1 MKATIT
7 VGISGSGK
15 STWAEQQA
23 DVFEINRDKL
33 RWQVT
38 SKIGWSGGN
47 AYKFSSKIETDV
59 TNIVEDHLIAVAKMG
74 EDVIISDTNLNP
86 KFRKKLIETC
96 KGLGYTVEIKE
107 FPISFQEAC
116 KRDAQRGIFAV
127 GKDVLTKQWEQWVKY
142 NADKEGSNW

>member
-15 STWAEQQA
+15 STWAEQQPNA
-23 DVFEINRDKL
+23 FEINRDKL

-38 SKIGWSGGN
+38 GCIGWSGDN

-59 TNIVEDHLIAVAKMG
+59 TNIAEGHLIAVAKMG

-86 KFRKKLIETC
+86 KFRQKLIATC
-96 KGLGYTVEIKE
+96 QGLGYIVQIKE
-107 FPISFQEAC
+107 FPISFQEALE
-116 KRDAQRGIFAV
+116 RDKGRGIFSV
-127 GKDVLTKQWEQWVKY
+127 GNEVLKRQWEQWVKY
-142 NADKEGSNW
+142 NEEQGGTW